1 MRCLKGAAEPVTV
14 PVCFSVSNLNHF
26 TGFAIFG
33 VDVTQ
38 WHAGRA
44 SQLSVLY
51 SGIENVMDAR
61 VCEVGAP
68 LN

>member
-1 MRCLKGAAEPVTV
+1 MRCLEGTVEPVTV
-14 PVCFSVSNLNHF
+14 PVCLSVSNLNHF
-26 TGFAIFG
+26 TGFAIIG

-38 WHAGRA
+38 SHAGRV

-51 SGIENVMDAR
+51 SGIENAMDAR